1 MESERR
7 IRKMR
12 DVLAM
17 TKYGKIRGDYFEG
30 VYRFLGVRYTK
41 PPVGELRFM
50 PPQKPDVSPVVVDT
64 KQYALK
70 CWQTDTPRIE
80 VPEVA
85 NSPFNL
91 TNQELL
97 TGNME
102 MGKGPQSE
110 DCVALNIWTSSL
122 TKGQKL
128 PVMVW
133 LHGGAN
139 TSGTAECPHQD
150 GFNMAKKNGVVIVSV
165 SHRLGIFGY
174 MDLTHLGVEKYAHT
188 ANLGDLDMIAALE
201 WVRDNIDWFG
211 GDPDNVTIWGES
223 GGGGKVARLMGMP
236 KAKGLFHKAIIQSS
250 GFRVSPPEVCRADT
264 DTLLEH
270 LGITKDNLD
279 VLQTLPPEDFIKA
292 LREVNATR
300 GMGPFLDFPV
310 EFDGEIIKYDP
321 FDGAEG
327 SEFCKD
333 IPLIFCFTKQDTAM
347 QALFNPKLFGV
358 TDETLPQFFAE
369 LGYSLEDG
377 ERIAKT
383 YTDMLESDAKPFDK
397 YIAFL
402 NDRRYLTSLDRYA
415 KCREGKGAA
424 PLYSAVFAFESPD
437 PYQKA
442 VHGTDVPFFFDNAEL
457 APYLYTAANK
467 SEAYSCSDTCG
478 SAWAAYAYNSDDP
491 TGRSMPKW
499 KPYDREH
506 RYSMVFK
513 EETELVSD
521 YRSGGRKL
529 LEELK

>member
-1 MESERR
+1 
-7 IRKMR
+7 MR
-12 DVLAM
+12 DVLAL

-30 VYRFLGVRYTK
+30 VYRFLGVRYMK

-50 PPQKPDVSPVVVDT
+50 LPQKPDVSPVIVDA

-70 CWQTDTPRIE
+70 CWQTDTPRTE

-91 TNQELL
+91 ANQEIL

-110 DCVALNIWTSSL
+110 DCCALNVWTPSL
-122 TKGQKL
+122 TKGQHL

-150 GFNMAKKNGVVIVSV
+150 EFNMAKKNNVVVVSV
-165 SHRLGIFGY
+165 SHRLSMFGY
-174 MDLTHLGVEKYAHT
+174 MDLSYLGVEKYSHT
-188 ANLGDLDMIAALE
+188 VNLGDLDMVAALE
-201 WVRDNIDWFG
+201 WVRDNINWFG

-236 KAKGLFHKAIIQSS
+236 AAKGLFHKAIIQSS
-250 GFRVSPPEVCRADT
+250 GFRVSSPEACRKDT
-264 DTLLEH
+264 EAFLEH

-279 VLQTLPPEDFIKA
+279 DLQKMPAEDLIKA
-292 LREVNATR
+292 MREINAER
-300 GMGPFLDFPV
+300 GDGPYLDFPI

-333 IPLIFCFTKQDTAM
+333 IPLIFCYTKQDTAM
-347 QALFNPKLFGV
+347 QALFNPGLFEV
-358 TDETLPQFFAE
+358 TDETLPPFFVKLGFTEEQAKKIAE
-369 LGYSLEDG
+369 
-377 ERIAKT
+377 T
-383 YTDMLESDAKPFDK
+383 YTDMLDHDATAFDK
-397 YIAFL
+397 YIAFI
-402 NDRRYLTSLDRYA
+402 NDRRYITALSHYLEV
-415 KCREGKGAA
+415 REGKDAA
-424 PLYSAVFAFESPD
+424 PLYNAVFAFESPD

-467 SEAYSCSDTCG
+467 AAAYSCSDTCG
-478 SAWAAYAYNSDDP
+478 SAWAAYAYNSNDP
-491 TGRSMPKW
+491 TGRSMPEW

-513 EETELVSD
+513 AETELVSD
-521 YRSGGRKL
+521 YHSEGRIL
-529 LEELK
+529 LEELSKEV